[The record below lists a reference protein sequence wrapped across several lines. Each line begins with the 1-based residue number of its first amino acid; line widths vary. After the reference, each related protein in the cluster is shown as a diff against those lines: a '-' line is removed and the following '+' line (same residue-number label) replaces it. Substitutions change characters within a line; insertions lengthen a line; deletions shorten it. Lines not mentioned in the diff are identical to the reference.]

1 MLACDEAV
9 QQWGLKE
16 RHELVKSLRGEH
28 IRIPDLHSL
37 FQAWPEATHT
47 QIAALR
53 IDVDHTLNK

>member
-9 QQWGLKE
+9 QQSGLKE
-16 RHELVKSLRGEH
+16 RHELVKSLRGQH

-37 FQAWPEATHT
+37 FRAWPEATNT

-53 IDVDHTLNK
+53 IDIDQI